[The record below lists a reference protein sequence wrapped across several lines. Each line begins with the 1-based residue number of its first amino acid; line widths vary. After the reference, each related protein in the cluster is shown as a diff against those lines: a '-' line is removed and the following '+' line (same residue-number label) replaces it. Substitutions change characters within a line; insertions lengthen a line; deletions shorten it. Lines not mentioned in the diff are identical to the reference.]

1 MTMMILMLK
10 PTCWKHTHLA

>member
-1 MTMMILMLK
+1 MAMMILMLK